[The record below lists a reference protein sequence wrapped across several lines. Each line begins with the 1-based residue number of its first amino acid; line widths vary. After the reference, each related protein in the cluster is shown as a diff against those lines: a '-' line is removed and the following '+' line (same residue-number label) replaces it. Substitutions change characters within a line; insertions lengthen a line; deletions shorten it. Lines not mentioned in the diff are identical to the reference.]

1 MWANRD
7 WVGRWLPATT
17 RPGGE
22 LAAYTRLCTAV
33 EGNTTFYAVPSTVTV
48 AKWAAAAPP
57 EFRFVCKLPR
67 TITHEARLRHAD
79 ALLGA
84 FLARMAPVADRLGP
98 VTVQLPASFGP
109 DELGLLAGFL
119 ARAPGVAADT
129 VGRPLAWAVEVR
141 HPAFFDGGPAMRTLH
156 ELLTARAVDR
166 VVLDSRALFAG
177 PCTTPEERD
186 AFARK
191 PRLPV
196 RPLAT
201 GRHPV
206 VRFIGQT
213 DPEANPPFWQ
223 PWVDKVVAWL
233 AEGRQPTVFVHTP
246 DNRWSPVLARR
257 FHDEVRA
264 RWPGLAPLPTPLPVD
279 DPVRQPGLW

>member
-22 LAAYTRLCTAV
+22 LAAYARLCTAV
-33 EGNTTFYAVPSTVTV
+33 EGNTTFYAVPS
-48 AKWAAAAPP
+48 AAAVARWAEAAP
-57 EFRFVCKLPR
+57 EAFRFVCKVPAA
-67 TITHEARLRHAD
+67 ITHEARLRDAD
-79 ALLGA
+79 ATLGA

-98 VTVQLPASFGP
+98 LSVQLPASFGP
-109 DELGLLAGFL
+109 QELGVLEAFL
-119 ARAPGVAADT
+119 VCAPSIATDT
-129 VGRPLAWAVEVR
+129 VGRGLDWAVEVR
-141 HPAFFDGGPAMRTLH
+141 HPAFFDGGPAMRALH
-156 ELLTARAVDR
+156 RLLGELGVDR

-177 PCTTPEERD
+177 PCTTAEERD

-206 VRFIGQT
+206 VRFIGQS
-213 DPEANPPFWQ
+213 DPAANPPFWR
-223 PWVDKVVAWL
+223 PWVDKVAAWL
-233 AEGRQPTVFVHTP
+233 AEGRHPTVFVHTP
-246 DNRWSPVLARR
+246 DNRWSPILARR

-264 RWPGLAPLPTPLPVD
+264 RCPWLDPLPVPL
-279 DPVRQPGLW
+279 PVTEPVHQPGLW